1 MTGLIPPERIET
13 RILMFRGQK
22 VMIDRDLAELYGV
35 KPIHLRQAVS
45 RNKKRF
51 PPDFIIRLTQDEK
64 EELIT
69 NCDRLRRPLKHAP
82 KSYLP
87 YAFTEQGIA
96 MLSSV
101 LNSEK
106 AILVNI
112 EIMRAFTR
120 LRQLISTHKDLERK
134 INALEKNYDEKFRV
148 VFEAIRQLLQPPDE
162 QKKRIGFQ

>member
-1 MTGLIPPERIET
+1 MDEERILGGYREMSVSSRRGRARPALIQGAASSAPT
-13 RILMFRGQK
+13 RFFHGQVVDISK
-22 VMIDRDLAELYGV
+22 IPGY
-35 KPIHLRQAVS
+35 
-45 RNKKRF
+45 
-51 PPDFIIRLTQDEK
+51 
-64 EELIT
+64 ELIT
-69 NCDRLRRPLKHAP
+69 NCDRLRRPLKHTP

-87 YAFTEQGIA
+87 YTFTEQGVA

-134 INALEKNYDEKFRV
+134 INILEKKYDEKFQL

-162 QKKRIGFQ
+162 PSNRIGFR